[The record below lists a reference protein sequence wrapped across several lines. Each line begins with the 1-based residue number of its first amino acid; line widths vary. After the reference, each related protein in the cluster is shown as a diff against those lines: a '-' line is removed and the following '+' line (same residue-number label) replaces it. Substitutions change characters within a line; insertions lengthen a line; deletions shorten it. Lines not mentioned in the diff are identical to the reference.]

1 VSHGVVLGDD
11 GQKMSKSLRNYP
23 DPMFVFDTYGSD
35 AMRWYLLSSSI
46 LRGADFSVT
55 ESGIRE
61 TVRQVIL
68 PIWNSWYFLS
78 LYANAAGLSGRER
91 TDQTDVLDRYLLVE
105 LGAMVR
111 SVTNHMDAYDLFSAC
126 HTIADFLDTLTNWY
140 IRRSRDRFW
149 SGDQDAV
156 DTLHTALS
164 TICRVAAPL
173 LPLTTEH
180 VYRALTGERS
190 VHLTDWPS
198 AEGFPTDEDLMTGM
212 QQARNICSTILSM
225 RKAHGLRVRQPLA
238 SALVAQHGTV
248 DLVAPHV
255 DIIRDEVNVKDLELT
270 TDVASH
276 ASFDL
281 NVLPKA
287 VGPRLGGETQRV
299 IKAVKSGDW
308 AFHGDRVIAG
318 GIELFPGEFERR
330 LVPAGEGVCAAL
342 PGNAGIVVLDTEMT
356 PELEREGLA
365 RDLVRLVQQAR
376 RDAGFAVSD
385 RIRLTVRAS
394 GAWVSALRAHETLVL
409 GETLT
414 VEVSTETVDLDS
426 PVIEVIR
433 A

>member
-1 VSHGVVLGDD
+1 
-11 GQKMSKSLRNYP
+11 MSKSLRNYP

-78 LYANAAGLSGRER
+78 LYANAAGLSGHER

-105 LGAMVR
+105 LGGMVE
-111 SVTNHMDAYDLFSAC
+111 SVTAHMDGYDLFSAC
-126 HTIADFLDTLTNWY
+126 HSIAGFLDTLTNWY

-149 SGDQDAV
+149 AGDQDAV
-156 DTLHTALS
+156 DTLHSALA

-180 VYRALTGERS
+180 VYRSLTGERS
-190 VHLTDWPS
+190 VHLTEWPS
-198 AEGFPTDEDLMTGM
+198 SSSFPADDELRRGM
-212 QQARNICSTILSM
+212 QQARDVCSTILSM

-238 SALVAQHGTV
+238 SALVAQHDTV
-248 DLVAPHV
+248 DLIAPHL
-255 DIIRDEVNVKDLELT
+255 DIIRDEVNVKDLILT

-281 NVLPKA
+281 SVLPKA
-287 VGPRLGGETQRV
+287 LGPRLGGDTQRV

-308 AFHGDRVIAG
+308 TLEGDRVVAG

-342 PGNAGIVVLDTEMT
+342 PDNAGVVVLDTVIS
-356 PELEREGLA
+356 PELEREGIA

-376 RDAGFAVSD
+376 RDAGLAVSD
-385 RIRLTVRAS
+385 RIRLTVTAS
-394 GAWVSALRAHETLVL
+394 AEWLGALAAHEALVL
-409 GETLT
+409 GETLAVAVVT
-414 VEVSTETVDLDS
+414 AVADLDQ
-426 PVIEVIR
+426 PEIAVVL